1 VLAGGFAGQSRY
13 GESWGERLT
22 HDSLLIFSDSGP
34 RSNALRVRKFFI
46 LTYTKRTDMI
56 KLVFNITAVLTQKG
70 YIRSAIQQEIANIL
84 LTVACLDCISIGSE
98 ITRWPEVRI

>member
-1 VLAGGFAGQSRY
+1 
-13 GESWGERLT
+13 
-22 HDSLLIFSDSGP
+22 
-34 RSNALRVRKFFI
+34 
-46 LTYTKRTDMI
+46 MI